1 MSWIGRLYET
11 YENCAAFVGKL
22 PSMDQGDKKA
32 PMPLLPVAHTTQE
45 AAIEVTVNSHGEFV
59 DAKAIENKADRMT
72 VIQCTEESAGRAGSK
87 IAPHPLHEKLE
98 YVAGDFDEYF
108 DSKGGCRSRY
118 EAYLAN
124 LEKWCASE
132 FSERRVCAV
141 LHYLKKGTLVA
152 DLVKKGLF
160 FPDESGKIPE
170 KVKEKDKP
178 PAYRAVA
185 GDVSGALVRFKVED
199 YEDLES
205 IQEFWKDPDIQQ
217 KYIQW
222 YLSTQTEVDLCYATG
237 RRIPS
242 ADNNPSKIRHKGD
255 KAKLISGNDK
265 SNFTFRGRFKTAAQ
279 AARIGYETT
288 QKAHNALKWLIDKQG
303 YRNGDAVCLSWGTRG
318 EELPTLGPSGS
329 DCLGGERL
337 AAVLR
342 EDFAKNLRYSL
353 RGWYQDLSDHAGVSI
368 ICLDSATEGRMSITY
383 YREMS
388 GTEYLDRI
396 AFWYGTCV
404 WPMWFKKDWKDPKSE
419 SIEVLSAPSLN
430 DIFVAAFGENAGDK
444 FKKSVF
450 QRLLPCIADGAR
462 IPPDIVK
469 NLLIRA
475 SKPFAVPERQLRV
488 ACAVIR
494 KYLNDKYNPGVYTVD
509 AYKEV
514 FTVNL
519 NEKQDERSYLF
530 GRMWA
535 YYHYMEQ
542 LVLWRMKDKR
552 DTNALRLR
560 SRFRTHP
567 ASTAGILDDKLLPY
581 LRRGNLVNSD
591 LMAELGA
598 IAIRLKGQGEGG
610 TRGDFTDE
618 PLNECFVLGY
628 MSQLDELNKR
638 YRKKNNG
645 HSPDTEDEPI
655 SNEYEENNE

>member
-11 YENCAAFVGKL
+11 YENCAELVGEL
-22 PSMDQGDKKA
+22 PQMDLTDRKA

-45 AAIEVTVNSHGEFV
+45 AAIEVTVDSDGDFV
-59 DAKAIENKADRMT
+59 EARAIENKADRMT
-72 VIQCTEESAGRAGSK
+72 VIPCTEESAGRTSK
-87 IAPHPLHEKLE
+87 PSPHPLHDKLE
-98 YVAGDFDEYF
+98 YVAGDYDDFF
-108 DSKGGCRSRY
+108 SSKGGCRSRY
-118 EAYLAN
+118 EAYIAN

-132 FSERRVCAV
+132 YADERVCAV
-141 LHYLKKGTLVA
+141 LAYLKKGTLLA
-152 DLVKKGLF
+152 DLVREGLF

-170 KVKEKDKP
+170 KFAGKDKP
-178 PAYRAVA
+178 PAYRAVS

-205 IQEFWKDPDIQQ
+205 VHKLWEDPAIQQ
-217 KYIQW
+217 KYIRW
-222 YLSTQTEVDLCYATG
+222 YLSTQSDVDLCYATG
-237 RRIPS
+237 RRIPC

-265 SNFTFRGRFKTAAQ
+265 SNFTFRGRFKTAAE

-288 QKAHNALKWLIDKQG
+288 QKAHNALKWLIDRQS
-303 YRNGDAVCLSWGTRG
+303 YRNGDAVCLAWGTKG
-318 EELPTLGPSGS
+318 EDLPVPGPSGS
-329 DCLGGERL
+329 ESLGSERL

-342 EDFAKNLRYSL
+342 EDYAKNLRFSL

-404 WPMWFKKDWKDPKSE
+404 WPMRFKKDRKDPKSE
-419 SIEVLSAPSLN
+419 AVEVLSAPSLH
-430 DIFVAAFGENAGDK
+430 DIFTAAFGENAGDK
-444 FKKSVF
+444 FKKAVF

-462 IPPDIVK
+462 IPKDIVK

-475 SKPFAVPERQLRV
+475 SKPFEVPDRQLRT

-514 FTVNL
+514 FTVTL

-535 YYHYMEQ
+535 YYHYLEQ
-542 LVLWRMKDKR
+542 LVLWRMRDKR

-567 ASTAGILDDKLLPY
+567 ASTVSTLDDKLLPY
-581 LRRGNLVNSD
+581 LRKGNLINSD

-598 IAIRLKGQGEGG
+598 IAIRLKEQGDG
-610 TRGDFTDE
+610 TRGNFTDE

-638 YRKKNNG
+638 YRKKQNG
-645 HSPDTEDEPI
+645 QSPEASDETI
-655 SNEYEENNE
+655 SIEEEENEA